1 MLSPAPFCFFHVLYS
16 ISFVQL
22 AAVFQPLLLLSPSI
36 PEKSRADKKDVPL
49 LVLPPEIWYT
59 YNPNFIMLSTKSDS
73 AKEYHGTF

>member
-59 YNPNFIMLSTKSDS
+59 YNSKF
-73 AKEYHGTF
+73 YHVIN